1 MKMNK
6 TERFWDKQSIKFEKL
21 VNKDEQSFIKIIE
34 NTRKYLKN
42 SDKVL
47 DFACGIGTS
56 SINMINYV
64 KEIQAIDIS
73 SGMIEVAKRRMKKL
87 PIKNIYFIQTT
98 LFDEQF
104 KSESF
109 DVITAFNILHLL
121 EDPKIAIHRINELL
135 KPGGI
140 FISSTAFLGE
150 KSLFRFIFYLISKI
164 GMVPH
169 LKLLKIDELKKIVI
183 SENFKITETQK
194 SNHPTPSGFMVAK
207 KV

>member
-1 MKMNK
+1 MKINQ
-6 TERFWDKQSIKFEKL
+6 TERFWNKQSIKFEKL

-34 NTRKYLKN
+34 NTRKYLTD

-56 SINMINYV
+56 SIQMIDHV

-73 SGMIEVAKRRMKKL
+73 SGMIEVARKRLNKL
-87 PIKNIYFIQTT
+87 PNKNIDFIHAT

-121 EDPKIAIHRINELL
+121 ENPKIAIHRIHDLL
-135 KPGGI
+135 KPSGI
-140 FISSTAFLGE
+140 FISSSAFLGE
-150 KSLFRFIFYLISKI
+150 KSTFRFVFYLISKFGI
-164 GMVPH
+164 VPH
-169 LKLLKIDELKKIVI
+169 LKLLKIEAFEKLVI
-183 SENFKITETQK
+183 SENF
-194 SNHPTPSGFMVAK
+194 
-207 KV
+207 

>member
-73 SGMIEVAKRRMKKL
+73 SGMIEVAKRRMNKL
-87 PIKNIYFIQTT
+87 LIKNIDFIQTT
-98 LFDEQF
+98 L
-104 KSESF
+104 F

-207 KV
+207 KL

>member
-1 MKMNK
+1 MNK
-6 TERFWDKQSIKFEKL
+6 TERFWDKQSIRFEKL

-34 NTRKYLKN
+34 NTRKYLRD

-56 SINMINYV
+56 SINMIDHV

-73 SGMIEVAKRRMKKL
+73 SGMIEVAKKRLNKL
-87 PIKNIYFIQTT
+87 PNINIDFVHAT

-121 EDPKIAIHRINELL
+121 EDSKTAIHRIHDLL

-169 LKLLKIDELKKIVI
+169 LKLLKIDELEKLVI
-183 SENFKITETQK
+183 SENFKISEIQK
-194 SNHPTPSGFMVAK
+194 SNHPTPNGFMVAK